1 MDSRLAFTIEE
12 VDPVLHVMAVCRV
25 CLSTRYLTRPLLAEM
40 APDQALARVEQ
51 RVRCIDRKTP
61 RGAACGGPM
70 TIEFYRMASDQVE
83 ARGSTVEE
91 AQALADFTAQ
101 RSERGSA

>member
-1 MDSRLAFTIEE
+1 MAQPLSFTIEE

-40 APDQALARVEQ
+40 APGQTLARVEQ
-51 RVRCIDRKTP
+51 RVRCIARKEP

-70 TIEFYRMASDQVE
+70 TIEFYRMASAEVE

-91 AQALADFTAQ
+91 AQALADFTKQ